1 MPRIENFE
9 HYFESREEH
18 LVMVQNRIG
27 SYLHRRAYLRSS
39 IDRMQRAYL

>member
-9 HYFESREEH
+9 HYSESREEH
-18 LVMVQNRIG
+18 LVMVQNRIQ
-27 SYLHRRAYLRSS
+27 RSS